1 VDRSPREVDVGG
13 TLVRW
18 DPTQYGRFS
27 AQRGRP
33 FFDLVTQVGA
43 EAPATVVDL
52 GCGPGDLT
60 LTLAARWPQAAVRG
74 LDASREMIDA
84 TPAGTPVTFAV
95 GAAEDFDATRVDVLI
110 SNATLQWV
118 PDHRRLLPQWA
129 RQLNHDGWLA
139 FQVPSNFDAP
149 SHRLMRELAGSA
161 RWRERLGGVLRGA
174 ETVDSPAGYLDLLVR
189 EGLEVDAWQTEYQHV
204 LQGPDPVL
212 EWVRG
217 TGLRPV
223 LAVLNEDEA
232 AGFSTEYAELLRA
245 AYPARPYGTVFGFL
259 RTFAVAHKP

>member
-1 VDRSPREVDVGG
+1 MQRWR

-18 DPTQYGRFS
+18 DPTQYGRYS

-43 EAPATVVDL
+43 TAPAAVVDL
-52 GCGPGDLT
+52 GCGAGDLT
-60 LTLAARWPQAAVRG
+60 LTLARRWPRAAVRG

-84 TPAGTPVTFAV
+84 APADAPVAFAV
-95 GAAEDFDATRVDVLI
+95 GTAEEFDATGIDVLI
-110 SNATLQWV
+110 SNAALQWV

-129 RQLNHDGWLA
+129 RQLNDDGWLA

-149 SHRLMRELAGSA
+149 SHRLMRELADSPH
-161 RWRERLGGVLRGA
+161 WRERLSGVLRGSD
-174 ETVDSPAGYLDLLVR
+174 TVGAPAAYLDLLAG
-189 EGLEVDAWQTEYQHV
+189 EGLAVDAWQTEYQHV

-217 TGLRPV
+217 TALRPV
-223 LAVLNEDEA
+223 LAVLSDDEA
-232 AGFSTEYAELLRA
+232 AEFNAEYAALLRA

-259 RTFAVAHKP
+259 RTFVVAHKG